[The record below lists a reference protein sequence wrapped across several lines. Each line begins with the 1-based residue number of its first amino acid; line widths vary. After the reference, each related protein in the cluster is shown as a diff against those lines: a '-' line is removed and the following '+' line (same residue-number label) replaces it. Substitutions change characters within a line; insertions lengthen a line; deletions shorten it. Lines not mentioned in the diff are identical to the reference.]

1 MSRETPRLVNIKQL
15 LGLALAI
22 GYLVAIEL
30 WLGWVNILKPVLSLP
45 TTLLLQMLGLLL
57 LTYLTRAMRL
67 YSYFRPATQ
76 GRFSH
81 TLAVMLT
88 HNVLN
93 HLLPARVGEVS
104 LPVLLRQQF
113 AVDLMRGSA
122 ALVWLRVL
130 DLHCLLVLALCAGIL
145 SSGFMPSLEFM
156 NQHSIGAGI
165 AVSLAG
171 FAALPIVAF
180 LLLRSDR
187 WQPLVQS
194 KRVNS
199 LSERLLAGIPSSY
212 REFFVSWFW
221 TWITWLVKLLTLA
234 WLLSELLDL
243 SLGAAAVGVTGG
255 ELTAI
260 LPVHAPGGFGTY
272 AAGVVAA
279 LLPFS
284 VDSAAAF
291 AAAAITHIFLFSAAL
306 LSGWL
311 GWLALPKNTDK

>member
-1 MSRETPRLVNIKQL
+1 MSSQTPRRVNFKHL

-22 GYLVAIEL
+22 IYLVAIEV
-30 WLGWVNILKPVLSLP
+30 WLGWLNILKPLLSLP
-45 TTLLLQMLGLLL
+45 TTLLLQTLGLLL

-130 DLHCLLVLALCAGIL
+130 DLHCLLMVGLCAGIL
-145 SSGFMPSLEFM
+145 SSGGMPSLQFL
-156 NQHSIGAGI
+156 NHYAIGAGF
-165 AVSLAG
+165 AVLLAG
-171 FAALPIVAF
+171 FAALPIVVF
-180 LLLRSDR
+180 LVLRSDR
-187 WQPLVQS
+187 WQPLAQN
-194 KRVNS
+194 KRINS
-199 LSERLLAGIPSSY
+199 LAQRLLAGIPNSR

-221 TWITWLVKLLTLA
+221 TWMTWLVKLLTLA
-234 WLLSELLDL
+234 WLLSALLGL

-255 ELTAI
+255 ELTAV

-272 AAGVVAA
+272 AAGIVAA

-284 VDSAAAF
+284 LDSAAAF
-291 AAAAITHIFLFSAAL
+291 AAAAITHMFLFSAAL

-311 GWLALPKNTDK
+311 GWLALPKTTSK